1 MQKSLMDKKMIQM
14 FNEALAMENAALD
27 RIQSRINST
36 LIQDTKQQ
44 LQYHYEQ
51 TLQQQERLKTII
63 TNLGGTHTENKAIL
77 PKLMPSDSNMTTTAA
92 SPPSLSSSST
102 DTVNPADKSIEN
114 SESKEMMM
122 MTDAEKELIDTKTD
136 AIIENSE
143 IVSYKMLMEI
153 AENVGLKDVVP
164 ALKQSLQ
171 EETAMVNF
179 IIGNTP
185 LVLRLMLPKLELG
198 LAGAVDNN
206 NDTGKR
212 SLASTTAS

>member
-1 MQKSLMDKKMIQM
+1 MIQM

-63 TNLGGTHTENKAIL
+63 TNLGGTPTENKAVL

-102 DTVNPADKSIEN
+102 DTAKPTDKSIES
-114 SESKEMMM
+114 SESKEMMMM

-143 IVSYKMLMEI
+143 IVSYKILMEI
-153 AENVGLKDVVP
+153 AENVGLKDAVP
-164 ALKQSLQ
+164 TLKQSLQ

-198 LAGAVDNN
+198 LADIANI

>member
-1 MQKSLMDKKMIQM
+1 
-14 FNEALAMENAALD
+14 
-27 RIQSRINST
+27 
-36 LIQDTKQQ
+36 

-63 TNLGGTHTENKAIL
+63 TNLGGTPTENKAVL

-102 DTVNPADKSIEN
+102 DTAKPTDKSIES
-114 SESKEMMM
+114 SESKEMMMM

-143 IVSYKMLMEI
+143 IVSYKILMEI
-153 AENVGLKDVVP
+153 AENVGLKDALP
-164 ALKQSLQ
+164 TLKQSLQ

-198 LAGAVDNN
+198 LADIANI

-212 SLASTTAS
+212 SLASSTAS

>member
-1 MQKSLMDKKMIQM
+1 
-14 FNEALAMENAALD
+14 
-27 RIQSRINST
+27 
-36 LIQDTKQQ
+36 
-44 LQYHYEQ
+44 
-51 TLQQQERLKTII
+51 
-63 TNLGGTHTENKAIL
+63 
-77 PKLMPSDSNMTTTAA
+77 MTTTAE

-102 DTVNPADKSIEN
+102 DTAKPADKSIES

-143 IVSYKMLMEI
+143 IVSYKILMEI
-153 AENVGLKDVVP
+153 AENVGLKDAVP
-164 ALKQSLQ
+164 TLKQSLQ

-198 LAGAVDNN
+198 LADIANI

>member
-63 TNLGGTHTENKAIL
+63 TNLGGTPTENKAIL
-77 PKLMPSDSNMTTTAA
+77 PKLMPSDSNMTTTAE

-102 DTVNPADKSIEN
+102 DTAKPADKSIES

-143 IVSYKMLMEI
+143 IVSYKILMEI
-153 AENVGLKDVVP
+153 AENVGLKDAVP
-164 ALKQSLQ
+164 TLKQSLQ

-198 LAGAVDNN
+198 LADIANI